1 MEEKSKSNKT
11 GRKRKEASADRVKY
25 TTAINDSLL
34 KWVKHYA
41 IENGVTS
48 ADVIEN
54 ALNLYRYEKDRNR

>member
-1 MEEKSKSNKT
+1 MEEKNKSKT

-54 ALNLYRYEKDRNR
+54 ALNLYRHEKERNS